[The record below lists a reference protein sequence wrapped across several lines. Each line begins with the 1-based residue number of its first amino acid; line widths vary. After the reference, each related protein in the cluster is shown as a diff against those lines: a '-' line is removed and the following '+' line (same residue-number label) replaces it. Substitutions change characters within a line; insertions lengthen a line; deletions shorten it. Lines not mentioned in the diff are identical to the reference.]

1 MLVSRDVDSECNRS
15 SRDASALWPNV
26 RREKHSDFE
35 AGDFRCLVI
44 VRLNLQ
50 TESHLYFAF
59 CVNTGLSLARINHG
73 AVHKC

>member
-44 VRLNLQ
+44 VWQNLL
-50 TESHLYFAF
+50 TESHLFFAF
-59 CVNTGLSLARINHG
+59 CVNTGLFIG
-73 AVHKC
+73 KD